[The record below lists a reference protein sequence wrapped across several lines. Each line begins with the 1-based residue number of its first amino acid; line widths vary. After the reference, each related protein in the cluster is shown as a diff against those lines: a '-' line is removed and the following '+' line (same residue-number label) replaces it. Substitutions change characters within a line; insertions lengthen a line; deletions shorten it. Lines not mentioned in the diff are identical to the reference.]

1 MLLLPRN
8 LTANPCP
15 PVEVLPPPPPKDVEP
30 IIRVRDFHAAYG
42 EQDVL
47 KDVAFDVYPGEVFF
61 IAGGS
66 GCGKS
71 TLVKHMIGLYE
82 PVSGQVL
89 IDGDDMASAGGA
101 LKEKILRKIGVA
113 YQGGALFGSM
123 SCLENV
129 RLPLEE
135 FTRLPDQAMD
145 AVSLSKLK
153 LVELEE
159 AAHLAP
165 SEISGGM
172 QKRVALARAIA
183 LDPKILFLDEPSAGL
198 DPITSADL
206 DDLIQSLSRL
216 LGTTFVIVSHE
227 LPSIFSIASRVLV
240 LDASVKTMVA
250 IGDPVSLRDR
260 SKNPWV
266 RDFFSRKGFD
276 PRSNPPP
283 KAESP
288 S

>member
-1 MLLLPRN
+1 
-8 LTANPCP
+8 
-15 PVEVLPPPPPKDVEP
+15 
-30 IIRVRDFHAAYG
+30 VRDFHAAYG
-42 EQDVL
+42 GKDVL
-47 KDVAFDVYPGEVFF
+47 TNVTFDVYPGEVF
-61 IAGGS
+61 IVAGGS

-71 TLVKHMIGLYE
+71 TLLKHMIGLYR
-82 PVSGQVL
+82 PAGGQLL
-89 IDGDDMASAGGA
+89 IDGDDIGSAGES
-101 LKEKILRKIGVA
+101 LKTGILRKIGVA

-123 SCLENV
+123 SCLGNV

-135 FTRLPDQAMD
+135 FTDLPDEAMD
-145 AVSLSKLK
+145 AISMAKLK
-153 LVELEE
+153 LVELEH
-159 AAHLAP
+159 AAHLMP

-172 QKRVALARAIA
+172 QKRVALARAMA

-206 DDLIQSLSRL
+206 DSLILSLSRM
-216 LGTTFVIVSHE
+216 LGTTFIIVTHE

-260 SKNPWV
+260 SQNPWV
-266 RDFFSRKGFD
+266 REFFSRKGFD
-276 PRSNPPP
+276 HRSDP
-283 KAESP
+283 KSPTGSP

>member
-1 MLLLPRN
+1 M
-8 LTANPCP
+8 
-15 PVEVLPPPPPKDVEP
+15 EVLSSPREPDVEP
-30 IIRVRDFHAAYG
+30 IIRVSGFHAAYG
-42 EQDVL
+42 PKTVMQDVS
-47 KDVAFDVYPGEVFF
+47 FDVYPGEVFI

-71 TLVKHMIGLYE
+71 TLLKHMIGLYR
-82 PVSGQVL
+82 PVGGKVL
-89 IDGDDMASAGGA
+89 IDGDDMATADERT
-101 LKEKILRKIGVA
+101 KKRILRKIGVA
-113 YQGGALFGSM
+113 YQAGALFGSM
-123 SCLENV
+123 SCLGNV

-135 FTRLPDQAMD
+135 FTRLPDEAMD
-145 AVSLSKLK
+145 AVSIAKLK
-153 LVELEE
+153 LVELEH

-172 QKRVALARAIA
+172 QKRVALARAMA

-206 DDLIQSLSRL
+206 DSLILSLARL
-216 LGTTFVIVSHE
+216 LGTTFIIVTHE

-260 SKNPWV
+260 SQNAWV
-266 RDFFSRKGFD
+266 REFFSRKGFD
-276 PRSNPPP
+276 HRSDTPSPPG
-283 KAESP
+283 SR